1 MEVKR
6 FRKSIAK
13 LLALFLA
20 AAAVVGECGTNV
32 KAAGRESVVIVSMGD
47 SYSSGEGL
55 SNFYGYDEYKSTGEY
70 NEDWLSHRSKIS
82 WPSRLEVPGIDG
94 TMSDYHVPFGG
105 TATTKSKWYFVAV
118 SGAETIH
125 FEYKQ
130 PKPDE
135 NPVDWMTPQL
145 NVFNQITDPVDYVT
159 LTIGGN
165 DVKFAKVIEKA
176 VQYSYTVGG
185 YKKFEEYLDGIWA
198 TRETTLANIKQTYKK
213 IEKAAGKQ
221 ATILV
226 AGYPTLV
233 RSKGCIPIHKKHAQ
247 LINQRVN
254 DFNDLLAEL
263 VLKCQGEGMNI
274 VFVDVATTFKGHEAY
289 VSKLLDKNESWINS
303 ISLRHSDDIPKK
315 NIKDVISAY
324 SMHPNEKGVAE
335 YARLVNLAIKNA
347 EEKKAVESNY
357 RIVLKWGDDP
367 SDLDSHLEGKLSD
380 GSSFSVDFHNKN
392 AYDNGQAICHLSAD
406 DMMRHGPEEVVLN
419 AKLGEP
425 YYYYVYR
432 YRGAGKLQSSDAT
445 VEVYKD
451 DALIKT
457 FTVPAGDDAGNYWNV
472 FAIVNGD
479 IVEKNTITKEAD
491 VKYADK

>member
-13 LLALFLA
+13 LLALSLTVVA
-20 AAAVVGECGTNV
+20 AVGECGMTA

-55 SNFYGYDEYKSTGEY
+55 SNFYGYDEYKNTGVY

-94 TMSDYHVPFGG
+94 TMSNYHVPFGG
-105 TATTKSKWYFVAV
+105 TATTTSKWYFVAV

-125 FEYKQ
+125 FDHEQ
-130 PKPDE
+130 PKPAK
-135 NPVDWMTPQL
+135 NPVKMMTPQL

-165 DVKFAKVIEKA
+165 DVKFADVITNA
-176 VQYSYTVGG
+176 VKYSYTIGG
-185 YKKFEEYLDGIWA
+185 YKKFEKYLEGIWA
-198 TRETTLANIKQTYKK
+198 TRFDTLANIKATYKK
-213 IEKAAGKQ
+213 IEQAAGTQ

-233 RSKGCIPIHKKHAQ
+233 KSSGCLVIHEKHAQ
-247 LINQRVN
+247 LINEKVLA
-254 DFNDLLAEL
+254 FNDLLADL
-263 VLKCQGEGMNI
+263 VVECQGEGMNI
-274 VFVDVATTFKGHEAY
+274 KFVDVAASFKGHEAY
-289 VSKLLDKNESWINS
+289 TSDNWINK
-303 ISLRHSDDIPKK
+303 ISTRHDDDIPKDGLL
-315 NIKDVISAY
+315 DVVSAY
-324 SMHPNEKGVAE
+324 SMHPNDKGVAE
-335 YARLVNLAIKNA
+335 YARLVNLAIKDS
-347 EEKKAVESNY
+347 EEKKAVEGNY
-357 RIVLKWGDDP
+357 RIVLKWGEDP
-367 SDLDSHLEGKLSD
+367 SDLDSHLEGKLSNGD
-380 GSSFSVDFHNKN
+380 SFSVDFHNKN
-392 AYDNGQAICHLSAD
+392 AFDEGQAICHLSAD
-406 DMMRHGPEEVVLN
+406 DMMRHGPEEIVLDV
-419 AKLGEP
+419 KSETP

-432 YRGAGKLQSSDAT
+432 YRGAGKLQSSSAT

-472 FAIVNGD
+472 FAIVNGN